1 LAGVLRELGGAYV
14 DATKRVAV
22 GVDGLRVVRAEL
34 RGSVLEVELEAC
46 LARLD
51 QPWDH
56 DYEISLRLAGLPP
69 DRGCQLKLNQA
80 APVSLPEGASCTIPL
95 VVRTDGGILL
105 RPPPAV
111 R

>member
-1 LAGVLRELGGAYV
+1 MAGVLRELGGAYV

-22 GVDGLRVVRAEL
+22 GVDGVRVVRAEL

-46 LARLD
+46 LARLA

-69 DRGCQLKLNQA
+69 GRGCQLNLNQA
-80 APVSLPEGASCTIPL
+80 APVSLPEGTSCTIPL
-95 VVRTDGGILL
+95 VVRADGGILV
-105 RPPPAV
+105 RSPPAA